1 MANGDDQSSPSG
13 ADQDDADWEAL
24 VGHGTAS
31 VYRPP
36 DREPSEPA
44 LHNPFLHLM
53 LPALVI
59 IVIAFFGVHLWNTP
73 KPDQGRKQINALNQ
87 QMEQDI
93 RDGTASDS
101 ELILNGI
108 DPKEYR
114 KKTGPLKKNW
124 EARQK

>member
-1 MANGDDQSSPSG
+1 MANDDDESTPSG

-24 VGHGTAS
+24 VGKGKTS

-36 DREPSEPA
+36 NREKSESA

-53 LPALVI
+53 LPALII
-59 IVIAFFGVHLWNTP
+59 IVLGFFGLYSRNAP
-73 KPDQGRKQINALNQ
+73 KPVQDETKIKALKQH
-87 QMEQDI
+87 MEQDI

-114 KKTGPLKKNW
+114 QKMGPLQKNL
-124 EARQK
+124 QKN